1 MNSVMQE
8 GMQVGDNL
16 SLQGAAEED
25 DIARAISDSL
35 KVCFQPVLNA
45 LWETLFQQEPW
56 NYSPV

>member
-1 MNSVMQE
+1 
-8 GMQVGDNL
+8 MQVGDNL